1 MVWIKSIE
9 NNYVNVDSIIS
20 ITFDAKC
27 NAFVAVVGHR
37 DIRLQHKVYQHK
49 TLESI
54 LQGTSPKGDDE
65 ILEDMILIIEDAKKS
80 GDSPIID
87 FMKLLNY

>member
-20 ITFDAKC
+20 ITFDTKC

-37 DIRLQHKVYQHK
+37 DIRLQHKVYQYK

-65 ILEDMILIIEDAKKS
+65 ILEDMILIIEDAKKR
-80 GDSPIID
+80 GDLPIID